1 MYVFI
6 VRIYDVPVTNLRSSD
21 AVSREQSA
29 TAMNIHNIHVK
40 SNKPQ
45 RLYNTGSSRSGSCRS
60 TVLIIVATLIVISY
74 IILKKP
80 DDYLEDPSDQ
90 YVVRSIPKLYTKLEG
105 IDAEERDVFQGFR
118 TSFLP
123 HEEIVLARRDTSSK
137 KEFYEG
143 NVTSDIFIWGS
154 TDKQNQSPTRLKRTS
169 RFTFSSQDYP

>member
-1 MYVFI
+1 MH
-6 VRIYDVPVTNLRSSD
+6 
-21 AVSREQSA
+21 
-29 TAMNIHNIHVK
+29 IHNIHVK

-45 RLYNTGSSRSGSCRS
+45 RLYNTGSSYSGPCRS
-60 TVLIIVATLIVISY
+60 TILIIIATLIVIIY

-80 DDYLEDPSDQ
+80 DDSLDDPSDQ
-90 YVVRSIPKLYTKLEG
+90 YVIRSIPKLYTKLEG

-123 HEEIVLARRDTSSK
+123 PEEIVLARRDTGSK

-154 TDKQNQSPTRLKRTS
+154 TDKQSLSPTRLKRTS